1 MLQTR
6 QLVSH
11 STKWAAR
18 NFTTSTFMKQKLEHE
33 GSENLEG
40 NTSPR
45 LRLPACQMPNMM
57 DIG

>member
-1 MLQTR
+1 MLQSR
-6 QLVSH
+6 RLLSH
-11 STKWAAR
+11 SKWAAR
-18 NFTTSTFMKQKLEHE
+18 NFATSTRLKQKLEPE